1 MTSLKIRSFVPAFAL
16 LMLLLAAG
24 CSPSPEKVGDAC
36 EVDGDPCPSGSVCAP
51 GGDDHTCQVVEIE
64 SGGACDPAE
73 SPERCKGDLVCSA
86 SHDAKGGGTCGI
98 AEGGACEPT
107 DPNSRCAGNMACA
120 ELSAGGHACYPPV
133 LVKGKVF
140 DSSSKAAIGE
150 AQIMALDDQATAV
163 TDISVSNAEGN
174 YTLAVPVQRNED
186 GSPVADVLFT
196 LRAGAKDYQTFP
208 GGLRT
213 ALPISS
219 SDAQKKEDGWNL
231 QLTLTDIALIGLPD
245 DEKGR
250 PSITGKVV
258 AEAQS
263 AGVLVVAE
271 DADGTTGHSAIT
283 DKSGA
288 YTIFNVPDGDY
299 TVRGFAAGLQL
310 TPATAKMSGMA
321 LTGIDLAKSA
331 DALGTISGSVNIVN
345 PGEGMATSVVLVVAS
360 TFSDTFVRG
369 EVPRGL
375 RSPLSGTPNVT
386 GAFEIKDVPAGK
398 YKVLAAF
405 ENDAL
410 VRDPDPNIA
419 GTQIVE
425 IEMPTPGMA
434 MPLPESFKVTGAL
447 SVIGPGAEDAQAVTA
462 APMLEWADDSS
473 EDFYTVVVYNAYGE
487 LVWCR
492 SDDPMLKCTG
502 GNIPGVS
509 GSEKVSVQYDGP
521 MEPGMYYQFRA
532 TSWRAPGGEPGPASN
547 TEDLRGVFYVDAGA
561 MP

>member
-1 MTSLKIRSFVPAFAL
+1 
-16 LMLLLAAG
+16 MLLLAAG

-36 EVDGDPCPSGSVCAP
+36 EVGGDPCPSGSVCKP
-51 GGDDHTCQVVEIE
+51 GGDDHTCQIDEIE
-64 SGGACDPAE
+64 SGGACNPAE
-73 SPERCKGDLVCSA
+73 SPERCKGELVCSA
-86 SHDAKGGGTCGI
+86 SHDGKGGGTCGI
-98 AEGGACEPT
+98 GEGGTC
-107 DPNSRCAGNMACA
+107 DPADANSKCAGNLTCA
-120 ELSAGGHACYPPV
+120 ELKAGGHACYPPI

-140 DSSSKAAIGE
+140 DSSSKAAVAQ
-150 AQIMALDDQATAV
+150 AQIMALDDQGTAV
-163 TDISVSNAEGN
+163 TDISISNAEGN
-174 YTLAVPVQRNED
+174 YSLAVPVQRNDD
-186 GSPVADVLFT
+186 GSPVTGVLFT

-219 SDAQKKEDGWNL
+219 SDAKKLEDGYNL

-258 AEAQS
+258 ADAQS

-271 DADGTTGHSAIT
+271 GAAGMTGYSAIT

-288 YTIFNVPDGDY
+288 YTIFNVPNGDY
-299 TVRGFAAGLQL
+299 MVRGFAAGLQL
-310 TPATAKMSGMA
+310 TPAMAAMNGMA
-321 LTGIDLAKSA
+321 LTGIDLNKSA
-331 DALGTISGSVNIVN
+331 DALGTITGSVNIVN
-345 PGEGMATSVVLVVAS
+345 PGAGMATSVVLVVAS

-375 RSPLSGTPNVT
+375 RSPLSGPPSVT
-386 GAFEIKDVPAGK
+386 GAFEIKNVPAGT

-410 VRDPDPNIA
+410 VRDPDPNIS

-425 IEMPTPGMA
+425 VTMPTPGMA
-434 MPLPESFKVTGAL
+434 MPLPTSFKVTGAL
-447 SVIGPGAEDAQAVTA
+447 AVIGPGADNAQAVSA
-462 APMLEWADDSS
+462 APMLEWQDDSS
-473 EDFYTVVVYNAYGE
+473 EVFYTVVVYNAYGE

-492 SDDPMLKCTG
+492 ADPSVMMGCQG
-502 GNIPGVS
+502 GNIPSVS
-509 GSEKVSVQYDGP
+509 GGGNVKVQYDGP

-532 TSWRAPGGEPGPASN
+532 TSWRTPGGQPGPASN
-547 TEDLRGVFYVDAGA
+547 TEDLRGVFYVDAAA
-561 MP
+561 MMMP

>member
-1 MTSLKIRSFVPAFAL
+1 MTSLKMRSFLPALAPFVLAF
-16 LMLLLAAG
+16 AAG

-36 EVDGDPCPSGSVCAP
+36 EVGGDPCPSGSVCAP
-51 GGDDHTCQVVEIE
+51 GGDDHTCQIVEIE

-73 SPERCKGDLVCSA
+73 TPERCKGDLVCSA
-86 SHDAKGGGTCGI
+86 TYDAKGGGTCGI
-98 AEGGACEPT
+98 AEGQTC
-107 DPNSRCAGNMACA
+107 DPADANSKCAGNLACA
-120 ELSAGGHACYPPV
+120 ELQAGGYACYPPV

-140 DSSSKAAIGE
+140 DSASKAAVGS
-150 AQIMALDDQATAV
+150 AQIMALDAQATAI
-163 TDISVSNAEGN
+163 TDIAISTAEGT
-174 YTLAVPVQRNED
+174 YTLPVPVQRDAD
-186 GSPVADVLFT
+186 GAPIANYLFT
-196 LRAGAKDYQTFP
+196 LRAAAKDYQTFP

-213 ALPISS
+213 SLPLSS
-219 SDAQKKEDGWNL
+219 SDAEKKEDGYNL
-231 QLTLTDIALIGLPD
+231 QITLTDIALIALPD
-245 DEKGR
+245 DQKGQQ
-250 PSITGKVV
+250 SITGKVV
-258 AEAQS
+258 ADAQS

-271 DADGTTGHSAIT
+271 DAMGTTGHSAIT

-288 YTIFNVPDGDY
+288 YTIFNVPDGTY
-299 TVRGFAAGLQL
+299 KVRGYAAGLQL
-310 TPATAKMSGMA
+310 TPADAAMSGMA

-345 PGEGMATSVVLVVAS
+345 PGTGMATSVVLVVAS

-375 RSPLSGTPNVT
+375 RTPLTGTPNVT

-405 ENDAL
+405 ENDDL
-410 VRDPDPNIA
+410 VRDPDPNIS

-425 IEMPTPGMA
+425 VDMPSPGMPTPLA
-434 MPLPESFKVTGAL
+434 TSFKVTGAL
-447 SVIGPGAEDAQAVTA
+447 AVIGPGKDEAQAVTA
-462 APMLEWADDSS
+462 PPMLEWADDSS
-473 EDFYTVVVYNAYGE
+473 EEFYTVVVYNAYGD

-492 SDDPMLKCTG
+492 SDDAALKCTG
-502 GNIPGVS
+502 GSIPAVS

-532 TSWRAPGGEPGPASN
+532 TSWRAPGGQPGPASN
-547 TEDLRGVFYVDAGA
+547 TEDLRGVFYVDAAA